1 MSLSYCRANEL
12 VNKRIVEDEDW
23 YAGPRAFIC
32 RRTKPARMPYGLL
45 HATTNRQTGK
55 HGFRMFQITHRV
67 PIILCRKLELLAH
80 GPKVGQQ
87 FNAFKHLRNALHQQ
101 VVPKCMLSHS
111 V

>member
-1 MSLSYCRANEL
+1 MQVLVHSFAEGPSLRECLTGSCMR
-12 VNKRIVEDEDW
+12 
-23 YAGPRAFIC
+23 
-32 RRTKPARMPYGLL
+32 
-45 HATTNRQTGK
+45 RQTGK
-55 HGFRMFQITHRV
+55 HRFQMFQITHRV